1 MVISTTI
8 LKMFGRSPI
17 RPLQKHMKKACAC
30 VEQLPDFFHAV
41 RQQNWSLAEK
51 IQINIAHFET
61 EADKI
66 KVELKLHLPKGLFL
80 PVARADLIYLLT
92 KQEDIANRA
101 QDISG
106 LVLGRKLK
114 FPNSIFDLLLNY
126 IKTSVDAVKQATIA
140 INELDELLEVGFR
153 GKVVKLVT
161 HMIQTLNTLETA
173 SDHIQIDLR
182 KKIFDIEHQLQ
193 PVDVIFI
200 YRIIDQIADLSDYAQ
215 KVGSG
220 LQILLAR

>member
-1 MVISTTI
+1 MVSSTTI

-17 RPLQKHMKKACAC
+17 RPLQKHMEKACAC
-30 VEQLPDFFHAV
+30 VERLPDFFQATFHEK
-41 RQQNWSLAEK
+41 WSTAEK
-51 IQINIAHFET
+51 IQTQISRFET
-61 EADKI
+61 DADRI

-80 PVARADLIYLLT
+80 PMPRADLIYLLT

-101 QDISG
+101 EDIAG
-106 LVLGRKLK
+106 LILGRKMR
-114 FPNSIFDLLLNY
+114 FPDFIFDLLAQY
-126 IKTSVDAVKQATIA
+126 VQTSVEAVKQATKA

-161 HMIQTLNTLETA
+161 NMIHNLNKIETK

-182 KKIFDIEHQLQ
+182 KKIFDIEDKLQ
-193 PVDVIFI
+193 PINVIFI
-200 YRIIDQIADLSDYAQ
+200 YKVIEWIADLSDCAE
-215 KVGSG
+215 KVGAG

>member
-1 MVISTTI
+1 MVSSTTI

-17 RPLQKHMKKACAC
+17 RPLQKHMEKACTC
-30 VEQLPDFFHAV
+30 VERLPDFFQATF
-41 RQQNWSLAEK
+41 QGKWSVAQK
-51 IQINIAHFET
+51 IQTEIARFEKD
-61 EADKI
+61 ADRI

-80 PVARADLIYLLT
+80 PIARADLIYLLT

-101 QDISG
+101 EDIAG
-106 LVLGRKLK
+106 LVLGRKLH
-114 FPNSIFDLLLNY
+114 FPDFIFDLLTQY
-126 IKTSVDAVKQATIA
+126 VQTSVDAVKQATKA

-161 HMIQTLNTLETA
+161 NMIHNLNKIETK

-182 KKIFDIEHQLQ
+182 KKIFDVENELQ
-193 PVDVIFI
+193 PVNVIFI
-200 YRIIDQIADLSDYAQ
+200 YKSIEWIADLSDYAE
-215 KVGSG
+215 KVGAG